1 MRAAH
6 QLLDHPRILEDAV
19 VLRLIGAEQEA
30 ALRANLQ
37 VLDRPELRP
46 LRVSIAVRSRYA
58 EDALREAV
66 RRGVRQYVILG
77 AGLDSFAYRNP
88 FPPAD
93 LHVYEVDHPDTQTW
107 KRQKLRDA
115 GIELPQSLT
124 FIPVDFERQ
133 TLADAMATGG
143 FNSSQPAF
151 VSWLGVTAYLTRET
165 VMDTLGYVA
174 SLAPGSEIVFSYVV
188 PLSSLP
194 EPARAARSNLAAYV
208 AAGGEPWL
216 TFFEP
221 AALAVEIRG
230 LGFARVED
238 FGPEQIFARYL
249 QGRSDGLR
257 EEGATQLMK
266 ATLASGASKSLA
278 RPRRP
283 G

>member
-30 ALRANLQ
+30 ALRANPQ

-58 EDALREAV
+58 EDSLRETV

-88 FPPAD
+88 FPPAN

-107 KRQKLRDA
+107 KRQRLRDA

-124 FIPVDFERQ
+124 FVPVDFERQ

-143 FNSSQPAF
+143 FDI
-151 VSWLGVTAYLTRET
+151 RR
-165 VMDTLGYVA
+165 
-174 SLAPGSEIVFSYVV
+174 SLAATRSTTTCCAASW
-188 PLSSLP
+188 S
-194 EPARAARSNLAAYV
+194 AARVAGACRRCGSGAHPTTNTSST
-208 AAGGEPWL
+208 AAGGWIRPPLGGPSAAGRGGCGKSISTRPCGRNSSGGSRLIPPRSSVRARASFQAEP
-216 TFFEP
+216 
-221 AALAVEIRG
+221 R
-230 LGFARVED
+230 
-238 FGPEQIFARYL
+238 
-249 QGRSDGLR
+249 
-257 EEGATQLMK
+257 
-266 ATLASGASKSLA
+266 
-278 RPRRP
+278 
-283 G
+283 